1 MQIESYRTRLEEFEQ
16 SANRELYLYRSG
28 QKDRLEIGTLLSDYS
43 DLFRKENIRE
53 IESELERESFE
64 SRRKSLQKIRLSL
77 IDQYLDL
84 RTAALDDEIANIQSG
99 QTLLWEG
106 RKIPVSRAG
115 AYLRAESD
123 AQKRRA
129 LHERQLESYEEIEE
143 PLQRRFGILQ
153 AAAAELGFKNC
164 VEARERITGIQYE
177 KLLNTFEEV
186 LDRLGD
192 KYLERLRVSFEM
204 TLGIAFPEAGAWDA
218 ARWEEK
224 NEPPGVFLEQNL
236 AGMVGS
242 AISELEIRPENSGSI
257 SFDFETRVRKQPGA
271 FCIPIKIP
279 QEIKIVMTPGNGSRH
294 YAALLHECGHAYSL
308 AWMSPSLPMEHR
320 LLGDRA
326 LSECYAFLLE
336 NFIQEPEWL
345 ARMLHFTKSGDFLR
359 FRAMYRI
366 FLLRRCIGKL
376 RFAVSFYGKGSCDDA
391 PQIYSETMK
400 RYTGLQYLPESWPAD
415 SEDPFASADY
425 LRGWALEAML
435 REYLRTKYGNS
446 WASSRSA
453 SKFLKEIWETGF
465 LYRADELCR
474 EIGIGDLEPQVLA
487 DRLWEGLRY

>member
-16 SANRELYLYRSG
+16 ITNRELYLYRSG
-28 QKDRLEIGTLLSDYS
+28 QKDRLEIAALFSDYS
-43 DLFRKENIRE
+43 DVFRRENIRE
-53 IESELERESFE
+53 IESALEKESFE
-64 SRRKSLQKIRLSL
+64 SRRKSLQKILL
-77 IDQYLDL
+77 FLMDQYFDL
-84 RTAALDDEIANIQSG
+84 RTAPLEEEIANLQAD

-115 AYLRAESD
+115 ACLRAEPD
-123 AQKRRA
+123 AQKRRM
-129 LHERQLESYEEIEE
+129 LHERHLKSYEEIEQ
-143 PLQRRFGILQ
+143 LMQRHFDRMQ
-153 AAAAELGFKNC
+153 VSATELGFKNC
-164 VEARERITGIQYE
+164 VEARERITGVQFE

-186 LDRLGD
+186 LNRLGD

-204 TLGIAFPEAGAWDA
+204 TLGIAFPATGSWDV

-224 NEPPGVFLEQNL
+224 NEPPGVFSEENL
-236 AGMVGS
+236 AGVVAS
-242 AISELEIRPENSGSI
+242 AISELGIRPEGSGAVSL
-257 SFDFETRVRKQPGA
+257 DLEARARKQPGA
-271 FCIPIKIP
+271 CCIPLRIP
-279 QEIKIVMTPGNGSRH
+279 QEIGVVTTPGNGSRH

-308 AWMSPSLPMEHR
+308 AWTSPSLPMEHR

-345 ARMLHFTKSGDFLR
+345 ARMLRFTKSGDFLR
-359 FRAMYRI
+359 FRALHRI

-376 RFAVSFYGKGSCDDA
+376 RFAVSFFRKGSFDDA
-391 PQIYSETMK
+391 PQIYSETMTT
-400 RYTGLQYLPESWPAD
+400 YTGLQYLPESWPAD
-415 SEDPFASADY
+415 FEDPFVSADY

-446 WASSRSA
+446 WASNRSA
-453 SKFLKEIWETGF
+453 SRFLKEIWETGF